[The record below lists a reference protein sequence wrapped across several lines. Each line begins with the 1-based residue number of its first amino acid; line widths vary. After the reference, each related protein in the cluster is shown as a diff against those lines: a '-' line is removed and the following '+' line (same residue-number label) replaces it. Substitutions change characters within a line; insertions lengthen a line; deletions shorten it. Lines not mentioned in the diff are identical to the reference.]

1 MVFRNRGSKPLGTPG
16 FFFPMS
22 RRIQTRFHFATRRTA
37 APIWRNSG
45 FPFRGTAENF
55 PKSGKPGVPM
65 SRRDGNRNPSTGYL
79 GGPCR
84 SVTETA
90 AQVWGTSS
98 FHVTARRKPP
108 PGSRGARGFP
118 FFAARRIPPN
128 SGKLG
133 DFHVPPR
140 QKPWPRCGELGFPCR
155 GTTENRPSLRN
166 FGASVSW
173 HEGNRLVL
181 GTLRFPSPAPTK
193 TAPLVR
199 GTWVS
204 MSRHDRNRPSLRNS
218 WFPSRGT
225 AKNRPSL
232 ANLGLPFRGATETA
246 PLVRLRNLGFPR
258 LVAAEAVQMRGRLG
272 FARPQDFMRRVRG
285 NGRARRAFGRRAT
298 LRASRR
304 TVTARA
310 RVCGG
315 ERHGRV
321 AHSRRWHWKKRRYR
335 RNVTA

>member
-1 MVFRNRGSKPLGTPG
+1 MET
-16 FFFPMS
+16 
-22 RRIQTRFHFATRRTA
+22 AT
-37 APIWRNSG
+37 
-45 FPFRGTAENF
+45 
-55 PKSGKPGVPM
+55 
-65 SRRDGNRNPSTGYL
+65 PSTGYL

-118 FFAARRIPPN
+118 FFAARGIPPN
-128 SGKLG
+128 YGKLG

-181 GTLRFPSPAPTK
+181 GTLRFPSPAQTK

-232 ANLGLPFRGATETA
+232 ANLGLPFRGATEIA

-272 FARPQDFMRRVRG
+272 FARPHDFMRRVRG

-304 TVTARA
+304 AVTARA

>member
-1 MVFRNRGSKPLGTPG
+1 
-16 FFFPMS
+16 MS

-155 GTTENRPSLRN
+155 GNDGEPPKPAELWGFCFVARGKPPSSGNLAVSISRPDENR
-166 FGASVSW
+166 
-173 HEGNRLVL
+173 
-181 GTLRFPSPAPTK
+181 AP
-193 TAPLVR
+193 
-199 GTWVS
+199 GQ
-204 MSRHDRNRPSLRNS
+204 
-218 WFPSRGT
+218 G
-225 AKNRPSL
+225 
-232 ANLGLPFRGATETA
+232 
-246 PLVRLRNLGFPR
+246 NLGFH
-258 LVAAEAVQMRGRLG
+258 VAA
-272 FARPQDFMRRVRG
+272 RP
-285 NGRARRAFGRRAT
+285 
-298 LRASRR
+298 
-304 TVTARA
+304 
-310 RVCGG
+310 
-315 ERHGRV
+315 
-321 AHSRRWHWKKRRYR
+321 
-335 RNVTA
+335 

>member
-1 MVFRNRGSKPLGTPG
+1 MRRDGYHPIPGNSGISTSRHDRNRGLGAG
-16 FFFPMS
+16 S
-22 RRIQTRFHFATRRTA
+22 
-37 APIWRNSG
+37 SG
-45 FPFRGTAENF
+45 FH
-55 PKSGKPGVPM
+55 V
-65 SRRDGNRNPSTGYL
+65 
-79 GGPCR
+79 
-84 SVTETA
+84 A
-90 AQVWGTSS
+90 A
-98 FHVTARRKPP
+98 
-108 PGSRGARGFP
+108 
-118 FFAARRIPPN
+118 
-128 SGKLG
+128 
-133 DFHVPPR
+133 
-140 QKPWPRCGELGFPCR
+140 
-155 GTTENRPSLRN
+155 TTENRPSLRN

-181 GTLRFPSPAPTK
+181 GTLRFPSPAQTK

-258 LVAAEAVQMRGRLG
+258 LIPAEAIQMRGRLG
-272 FARPQDFMRRVRG
+272 FVRPQDFMRR
-285 NGRARRAFGRRAT
+285 ARRAFERRTT

-304 TVTARA
+304 AVTARA